1 MMICSLYSAGF
12 WGCSGSVASLSYYR
26 DAARSN
32 TSLHKPVLQ
41 GLCSLAGDASV
52 YSHAAPCIAP
62 AGHCHL
68 HFRILLQYTEDV
80 FQLGYLAWANGN
92 AVETEI
98 DGREGH
104 LC

>member
-62 AGHCHL
+62 AGHRHL

-80 FQLGYLAWANGN
+80 FLLGYLAWANGN

-98 DGREGH
+98 DGRECH